1 MNNDLI
7 FRIVKTLK
15 YHELIELEE
24 YIKRGID
31 YVKSKNKISV
41 KDWIELNSYELKQGR
56 YHLFKLYCEMYPN
69 DTINDVTRERAFK
82 VRGIG
87 MRTWNEFKK
96 IRGEGN
102 L

>member
-7 FRIVKTLK
+7 FRIAKTFK
-15 YHELIELEE
+15 YHELIEVNE
-24 YIKRGID
+24 YIKRRI
-31 YVKSKNKISV
+31 YYIKNKNKISV
-41 KDWIELNSYELKQGR
+41 KDWIELNSYELGFR
-56 YHLFKLYCEMYPN
+56 CYNSFKLYCEMYPN